1 MPFLAKEHI
10 DVPTKDLLS
19 WYFDDPEYNHDD
31 PVYIDAANK
40 SRSYT
45 ARQAREVIEK
55 LCAGFKAAGLKKGD
69 VVCLHSFNDVDYPI
83 IVNGVV
89 AFGGIFCGTN
99 PSCTPYEIKHA
110 VKAAQVKFFIVEP
123 ELVKN
128 VLTAAEESGIPKS
141 NVLVF
146 EKLGQNVPPGMKS
159 WRTLLEH
166 GKSDWERFD
175 DLETAKNTDAA
186 RLFSS
191 GTTGLPKAA
200 VISHYN
206 LIAQYRMV
214 NDWKPKPFPRSHLIP
229 MPCFHVAVAP
239 GVHFSPLRNGRPC
252 YIMRRFELEP
262 YLRYMS
268 EYKITEMGIVPP
280 IAIVLINSP
289 HLTSKYPLK
298 HVRSAGC
305 GAAPLDRHAQERL
318 QRLLPPDAPI
328 TQVWGMT
335 ETTCIAT
342 LVPYPTMDDTGSVG
356 IPCPSLDMK
365 LVDDAGND
373 ITDYDVRGEL
383 CVRGPTVIRGYL
395 GGVGKESWDEEG
407 YFHTGDIAFCKRENG
422 YWYIV
427 DRKKELIKV
436 RGFQVAPPEL
446 EAVLLS
452 HPSIVDAGVIG
463 IKSSSLNSSNTSS
476 SSSSNAATENAT
488 ELPRA
493 YIVRRPNDATAAKLS
508 AEDVMNFVAEKV
520 AKYKWLE
527 GGIVFVNEIPKNP
540 SGKILKRVLRE
551 WAEKEV
557 KTEGKA
563 AAKL

>member
-1 MPFLAKEHI
+1 MPFLAKEQI
-10 DVPTKDLLS
+10 DIPTKDLLS
-19 WYFDDPEYNHDD
+19 WYFDNPEYNHDD
-31 PVYIDAANK
+31 PVYIDAVNT
-40 SRSYT
+40 SRCYT
-45 ARQAREVIEK
+45 ARQAREIIER

-69 VVCLHSFNDVDYPI
+69 VVCLHSFNDVDYPLV
-83 IVNGVV
+83 VNGIV

-99 PSCTPYEIKHA
+99 PSYTSYELKHA
-110 VKAAQVKFFIVEP
+110 IKAAGVKFFIVEP
-123 ELVKN
+123 ELTKN
-128 VLTAAEESGIPKS
+128 VLVAAKKSGLPKS

-146 EKLGQNVPPGMKS
+146 EKPGQDVPPGMKS
-159 WRTLLEH
+159 WRTLLDH

-175 DLETAKNTDAA
+175 DLETSKNTDAA

-206 LIAQYRMV
+206 FIAQYRMV
-214 NDWKPKPFPRSHLIP
+214 TDWKPRDYVRTNLIP
-229 MPCFHVAVAP
+229 MPVFHVAVAP
-239 GVHFSPLRNGRPC
+239 GVHFAPLRSGRPT
-252 YIMRRFELEP
+252 YIMRRFELES

-268 EYKITEMGIVPP
+268 LYKITDMAVVPP
-280 IAIVLINSP
+280 IVIVLINSP

-298 HVRSAGC
+298 HVRAAAC
-305 GAAPLDRHAQERL
+305 GAAPLDAHAQARL
-318 QRLLPPDAPI
+318 QALLPPGAPI

-342 LVPYPTMDDTGSVG
+342 MVPYPTMDDTGSVG
-356 IPCPSLDMK
+356 AACPSLDLK
-365 LVDDAGND
+365 LVDDGGRD
-373 ITDYDVRGEL
+373 VTGYGVRGEL

-395 GGVGKESWDEEG
+395 GGVGADSWDSDG
-407 YFHTGDIAFCKRENG
+407 YFHTGDIAFCKEENG

-463 IKSSSLNSSNTSS
+463 VKSSTLNSSNTSS
-476 SSSSNAATENAT
+476 TSSSSTDNAT

-493 YIVRRPNDATAAKLS
+493 YVVRRPNDAAAAQLTAR
-508 AEDVMNFVAEKV
+508 DVMAYVADKV

-527 GGIVFVNEIPKNP
+527 GGIMFVGEIPKNP

-551 WAEKEV
+551 WAKEELKREKGTV
-557 KTEGKA
+557 